1 MIMKKIIYILFGYF
15 LLTSCS
21 GMLDIESHSAV
32 APESVTPKDL
42 SALRMGMYNKV
53 QNSPGRES
61 YVLFDILGG
70 DLTQST
76 GNAKDLINSILS
88 SLNSIVSSGWYG
100 YYNALYQ
107 VNNVLSITDGLPQS
121 DLRNLIVGEAHYFRA
136 YIYHSLLTRW
146 GGIPI
151 LKVNTMEKPFRD
163 SEEAVWTFIEEELE
177 TALSFLDSSNSYFYV
192 SKDAVIA
199 LKARVMLEQGRM
211 TEAAILA
218 ERLIKGGKYKLDS
231 FDKIFRG
238 QANTEVIFSFQCLQ
252 EESNI
257 TISTLFYTYAHPN
270 HGSYIYR
277 PTDDVMNMYDDKD
290 KRKEIS
296 IISVGAEPCINK
308 YPSGQTGT
316 DPVVMSRLAEMY
328 LISAEAQ
335 GLKKGLPRLNELRKE
350 RGLPTVEPK
359 DEEEYLQCVL
369 DERQKELLAEGFRY
383 YDLIRTNRAKTDL
396 GLKDYQHVL
405 PIPGKELIAN
415 PNLEK
420 NPGY

>member
-1 MIMKKIIYILFGYF
+1 MKKIINIVLGCL

-32 APESVTPKDL
+32 SPGSITPKDL

-53 QNSPGRES
+53 QNSPAREA
-61 YVLFDILGG
+61 YITFDIVGG
-70 DLTQST
+70 DLMQGT
-76 GNAKDLINSILS
+76 GNAKDLINGVLS
-88 SLNSIVSSGWYG
+88 SLNSIVSTSWNG

-107 VNNVLSITDGLPQS
+107 VNNVLSIVEALPES

-136 YIYHSLLTRW
+136 YIYHSLVTRW
-146 GGIPI
+146 GGVPI
-151 LKVNTMEKPFRD
+151 QKVNTMDKPFRD
-163 SEEAVWTFIEEELE
+163 PEENVWAFIEEELE
-177 TALSFLDSSNSYFYV
+177 TALAFLSTSPSFFYV
-192 SKDAVIA
+192 SYDAAVA
-199 LKARVMLEQGRM
+199 LKARVMLERGKM
-211 TEAAILA
+211 TEAATLA
-218 ERLIKGGKYKLDS
+218 EGLIKNGKYKLDS

-238 QANTEVIFSFQCLQ
+238 KANTEVIFSFQCLA

-270 HGSYIYR
+270 HGSYVYR
-277 PTDDVMNMYDDKD
+277 PTNDVMTMYDDKD
-290 KRKEIS
+290 KRKEVS

-335 GLKKGLPRLNELRKE
+335 GLTKGLGRLNELRKE
-350 RGLPTVEPK
+350 RGLETVDPK
-359 DEEEYLQCVL
+359 NEDEFMEYVL
-369 DERQKELLAEGFRY
+369 DERRKELLAEGFRY
-383 YDLIRTNRAKTDL
+383 YDLIRTNKAKAVL
-396 GLKDYQHVL
+396 GLKDYQLVL
-405 PIPGKELIAN
+405 PIPGKEMISN
-415 PNLEK
+415 PNLEP

>member
-1 MIMKKIIYILFGYF
+1 MKKIIYIFIGCL

-32 APESVTPKDL
+32 SPGSVTPQDL

-53 QNSPGRES
+53 QNSPTRES
-61 YVLFDILGG
+61 YITFDILGG

-76 GNAKDLINSILS
+76 GNADLINSVLS
-88 SLNSIVSSGWYG
+88 SLNSIVSNSWNG

-107 VNNVLSITDGLPQS
+107 VNNVLSIVESLPES
-121 DLRNLIVGEAHYFRA
+121 ELRNLIIGEAHYFRA
-136 YIYHSLLTRW
+136 YIYHALVTRW
-146 GGIPI
+146 GGVPI
-151 LKVNTMEKPFRD
+151 QKVNTMEKPFRD
-163 SEEAVWTFIEEELE
+163 SEEAVWSFIEEELQ
-177 TALSFLDSSNSYFYV
+177 TALAFLGTSSSYYYV
-192 SKDAVIA
+192 SRDAALA
-199 LKARVMLEQGRM
+199 LKARVMLERGNL
-211 TEAAILA
+211 TEAATLA
-218 ERLIKGGKYKLDS
+218 EGLITDGKYKLDS

-238 QANTEVIFSFQCLQ
+238 KSNTEVIFSFQCLA

-270 HGSYIYR
+270 HGSYVYR
-277 PTDDVMNMYDDKD
+277 PTNEVMNMYDDKD
-290 KRKEIS
+290 KRKDVS
-296 IISVGAEPCINK
+296 IINVGAEPCINK

-335 GLKKGLPRLNELRKE
+335 GFPKGLGRLNDLRKE
-350 RGLPTVEPK
+350 RGLEGVDPK
-359 DEEEYLQCVL
+359 DKDEFLQCVL
-369 DERQKELLAEGFRY
+369 DERRKELLAEGFRY
-383 YDLIRTNRAKTDL
+383 YDLIRTNMAKTTL

-405 PIPGKELIAN
+405 PIPGKEMISN
-415 PNLEK
+415 PNLEP

>member
-1 MIMKKIIYILFGYF
+1 MKKIIYIFIGCL

-32 APESVTPKDL
+32 SPGSVTPQDL

-53 QNSPGRES
+53 QNSPTRES
-61 YVLFDILGG
+61 YITFDILGG

-76 GNAKDLINSILS
+76 GNAKDLINSVLS
-88 SLNSIVSSGWYG
+88 SLNSIVSSSWNG

-107 VNNVLSITDGLPQS
+107 VNNVLSIVESLPES
-121 DLRNLIVGEAHYFRA
+121 ELRNLIIGEAHYFRA
-136 YIYHSLLTRW
+136 YIYHALVTRW
-146 GGIPI
+146 GGVPI
-151 LKVNTMEKPFRD
+151 QKVNTMEKPFRD
-163 SEEAVWTFIEEELE
+163 SEEAVWSFIEEELQ
-177 TALSFLDSSNSYFYV
+177 TALAFLGTSSSYYYV
-192 SKDAVIA
+192 SRDAA
-199 LKARVMLEQGRM
+199 LKARVMLERGNL
-211 TEAAILA
+211 TEAATLA
-218 ERLIKGGKYKLDS
+218 EGLITDGKYKLDS

-238 QANTEVIFSFQCLQ
+238 KSNTEVIFSFQCLA

-270 HGSYIYR
+270 HGSYVYR
-277 PTDDVMNMYDDKD
+277 PTNEVMNMYDDKD
-290 KRKEIS
+290 KRKEVS
-296 IISVGAEPCINK
+296 IINVGSEPCINK

-335 GLKKGLPRLNELRKE
+335 GFPKGLGRLNDLRKE
-350 RGLPTVEPK
+350 RGLESVDPK
-359 DEEEYLQCVL
+359 DKDEFLQCVL
-369 DERQKELLAEGFRY
+369 DERRKELLAEGFRY
-383 YDLIRTNRAKTDL
+383 YDLIRTNTAKTTL

-405 PIPGKELIAN
+405 PIPGKEMISN
-415 PNLEK
+415 PNLEP

>member
-1 MIMKKIIYILFGYF
+1 MKKIIYIFIGCL

-32 APESVTPKDL
+32 SPGSVTPQDL

-53 QNSPGRES
+53 QNSPTRES
-61 YVLFDILGG
+61 YITFDILGG

-76 GNAKDLINSILS
+76 GNAKDLINSVLS
-88 SLNSIVSSGWYG
+88 SLNSIVSNSWNG

-107 VNNVLSITDGLPQS
+107 VNNVLSIVESLPES
-121 DLRNLIVGEAHYFRA
+121 ELRNLIIGEAHYFRA
-136 YIYHSLLTRW
+136 YIYHALVTRW
-146 GGIPI
+146 GGVPI
-151 LKVNTMEKPFRD
+151 QKVNTMEKPFRD
-163 SEEAVWTFIEEELE
+163 SEEAVWSFIEEELQ
-177 TALSFLDSSNSYFYV
+177 TALAFLGTSSSYYYV
-192 SKDAVIA
+192 SRDAALA
-199 LKARVMLEQGRM
+199 LKARVMLI
-211 TEAAILA
+211 TD
-218 ERLIKGGKYKLDS
+218 GKYKLDS

-238 QANTEVIFSFQCLQ
+238 KSNTEVIFSFQCLA

-270 HGSYIYR
+270 HGSYVYR
-277 PTDDVMNMYDDKD
+277 PTNEVMNMYDDKD
-290 KRKEIS
+290 KRKDVS
-296 IISVGAEPCINK
+296 IINVGAEPCINK

-335 GLKKGLPRLNELRKE
+335 GFPKGLGRLNDLRKE
-350 RGLPTVEPK
+350 RGLEGVDPK
-359 DEEEYLQCVL
+359 DKDEFLQCVL
-369 DERQKELLAEGFRY
+369 DERRKELLAEGFRY
-383 YDLIRTNRAKTDL
+383 YDLIRTNMAKTTL

-405 PIPGKELIAN
+405 PIPGKEMISN
-415 PNLEK
+415 PNLEP

>member
-1 MIMKKIIYILFGYF
+1 MKKIIYIFIGCL

-32 APESVTPKDL
+32 SPGSVTPQDL

-53 QNSPGRES
+53 QNSPTRES
-61 YVLFDILGG
+61 YITFDILGG

-76 GNAKDLINSILS
+76 GNAKDLINSVLS
-88 SLNSIVSSGWYG
+88 SLNSIVSNSWNG

-107 VNNVLSITDGLPQS
+107 VNNVLSIVESLPES
-121 DLRNLIVGEAHYFRA
+121 ELRNLIIGEAHYFRA
-136 YIYHSLLTRW
+136 YIYHALVTRW
-146 GGIPI
+146 GGVPI
-151 LKVNTMEKPFRD
+151 QKVNTMEKPFRD
-163 SEEAVWTFIEEELE
+163 SEEAVWSFIEEELQ
-177 TALSFLDSSNSYFYV
+177 TALAFLGTSSSYYYV
-192 SKDAVIA
+192 SRDAALA
-199 LKARVMLEQGRM
+199 LKARVMLERGNL
-211 TEAAILA
+211 TEAATLA
-218 ERLIKGGKYKLDS
+218 EGLITDGKYKLDS

-238 QANTEVIFSFQCLQ
+238 KSNTEVIFSFQCLA

-270 HGSYIYR
+270 HGSYVYR
-277 PTDDVMNMYDDKD
+277 PTNEVMNMYDDKD
-290 KRKEIS
+290 KRKDVS
-296 IISVGAEPCINK
+296 INK

-335 GLKKGLPRLNELRKE
+335 GFPKGLGRLNDLRKE
-350 RGLPTVEPK
+350 RGLEGVDPK
-359 DEEEYLQCVL
+359 DKDEFLQCVL
-369 DERQKELLAEGFRY
+369 DERRKELLAEGFRY
-383 YDLIRTNRAKTDL
+383 YDLIRTNMAKTTL

-405 PIPGKELIAN
+405 PIPGKEMISN
-415 PNLEK
+415 PNLEP

>member
-1 MIMKKIIYILFGYF
+1 MKKIIYIFIGCL

-32 APESVTPKDL
+32 SPGSVTPQDL

-53 QNSPGRES
+53 QNSPTRES
-61 YVLFDILGG
+61 YITFDILGG

-76 GNAKDLINSILS
+76 GNAKDLINSVLS
-88 SLNSIVSSGWYG
+88 SLNSIVSSSWNG

-107 VNNVLSITDGLPQS
+107 VNNVLSIVESLPES
-121 DLRNLIVGEAHYFRA
+121 ELRNLIIGEAHYFRA
-136 YIYHSLLTRW
+136 YIYHALVTRW
-146 GGIPI
+146 GGVPI
-151 LKVNTMEKPFRD
+151 QKVNTMEKPFRD
-163 SEEAVWTFIEEELE
+163 SAEAEEELQ
-177 TALSFLDSSNSYFYV
+177 TALAFLGTSSSYYYV
-192 SKDAVIA
+192 SRDAALA
-199 LKARVMLEQGRM
+199 LKARVMLERGNL
-211 TEAAILA
+211 TEAATLA
-218 ERLIKGGKYKLDS
+218 EGLITDGKYKLDS

-238 QANTEVIFSFQCLQ
+238 KSNTEAIFSFQCLA

-270 HGSYIYR
+270 HGSYVYR
-277 PTDDVMNMYDDKD
+277 PTNEVMNMYDDKD
-290 KRKEIS
+290 KRKEVS
-296 IISVGAEPCINK
+296 IINVGSEPCINK

-335 GLKKGLPRLNELRKE
+335 GFPKGLGRLNDLRKE
-350 RGLPTVEPK
+350 RGLESVDPK
-359 DEEEYLQCVL
+359 DKDEFLQCVL
-369 DERQKELLAEGFRY
+369 DERRKELLAEGFRY
-383 YDLIRTNRAKTDL
+383 YDLIRTNTAKTTL

-405 PIPGKELIAN
+405 PIPGKEMISN
-415 PNLEK
+415 PNLEP

>member
-1 MIMKKIIYILFGYF
+1 MKKIIYIFIGCL

-32 APESVTPKDL
+32 SPGSVTPQDL

-53 QNSPGRES
+53 QNSPTRES
-61 YVLFDILGG
+61 YITFDILG

-76 GNAKDLINSILS
+76 GNAKDLINSVLS
-88 SLNSIVSSGWYG
+88 SLNSIVSNSWNG

-107 VNNVLSITDGLPQS
+107 VNNVLSIVESLPES
-121 DLRNLIVGEAHYFRA
+121 ELRNLIIGEAHYFRA
-136 YIYHSLLTRW
+136 YIYHALVTRW
-146 GGIPI
+146 GGVPI
-151 LKVNTMEKPFRD
+151 QKVNTMEKPFRD
-163 SEEAVWTFIEEELE
+163 SEEAVWSFIEEELQ
-177 TALSFLDSSNSYFYV
+177 TALAFLGTSSSYYYV
-192 SKDAVIA
+192 SRDAALA
-199 LKARVMLEQGRM
+199 LKARVMLERGNL
-211 TEAAILA
+211 TEAATLA
-218 ERLIKGGKYKLDS
+218 EGLITDGKYKLDS

-238 QANTEVIFSFQCLQ
+238 KSNTEVIFSFQCLA

-270 HGSYIYR
+270 HGSYVYR
-277 PTDDVMNMYDDKD
+277 PTNEVMNMYDDKD
-290 KRKEIS
+290 KRKDVS
-296 IISVGAEPCINK
+296 IINVGAEPCINK

-335 GLKKGLPRLNELRKE
+335 GFPKGLGRLNDLRKE
-350 RGLPTVEPK
+350 RGLEGVDPK
-359 DEEEYLQCVL
+359 DKDEFLQCVL
-369 DERQKELLAEGFRY
+369 DERRKELLAEGFRY
-383 YDLIRTNRAKTDL
+383 YDLIRTNMAKTTL

-405 PIPGKELIAN
+405 PIPGKEMISN
-415 PNLEK
+415 PNLEP